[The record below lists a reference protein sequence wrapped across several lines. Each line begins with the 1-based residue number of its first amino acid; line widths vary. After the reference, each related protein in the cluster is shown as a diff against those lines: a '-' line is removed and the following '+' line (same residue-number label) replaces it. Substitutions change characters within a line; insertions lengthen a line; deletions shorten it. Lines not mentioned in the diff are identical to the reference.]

1 MGIFVERCVT
11 LCSDDIFSID
21 EAWLSKSASLEQ
33 DTSLPLAQTL
43 QDRERDGAALAET
56 RGQVSGDGDSP
67 LPLSEQGPEAR
78 RSLGPPG
85 LHAIARRR
93 RPAKRGDT
101 SLGLWQQS
109 LAPARNAFAVKL
121 RECTSASFAC

>member
-11 LCSDDIFSID
+11 LCSDDTFSID

-78 RSLGPPG
+78 RSRE
-85 LHAIARRR
+85 ARRYLSR
-93 RPAKRGDT
+93 FMA
-101 SLGLWQQS
+101 
-109 LAPARNAFAVKL
+109 AVAR
-121 RECTSASFAC
+121 TGS